1 MQEIPLT
8 NRWLWYSA
16 LIILALLPGLV
27 GPAAAQMGGLGRGG
41 GRGGNSGTHERQ
53 EYNLQTV
60 TTVKGQVEDLGSY
73 GATGWRSMAGMQVHG
88 LLLKTDKGNITVHLG
103 PPSYVRKQ
111 CFDLKQGDSLEVT
124 GSQVT
129 RDGQPQILAAQVKK
143 DGQILKVRDEQGVPL
158 WQEED
163 HGGRGS
169 GGSGRGG
176 TGSGGGSP
184 GGRGM
189 MNFNW

>member
-1 MQEIPLT
+1 MHESRLT
-8 NRWLWYSA
+8 AIWLWLTSLIA
-16 LIILALLPGLV
+16 LAILLELV
-27 GPAAAQMGGLGRGG
+27 GPATAQMGGLGRGG
-41 GRGGNSGTHERQ
+41 HGGDSGAHGRQ
-53 EYNLQTV
+53 DYNLQTV
-60 TTVKGQVEDLGSY
+60 TTVKGQIESLGSY
-73 GATGWRSMAGMQVHG
+73 GMAGWQSMSGMQVHG

-103 PPSYVRKQ
+103 PPAYVRKQ
-111 CFDLKQGDSLEVT
+111 GFDLKPGDSLEVT

-129 RDGQPQILAAQVKK
+129 RDGQPQLLAAQVKK
-143 DGQILKVRDEQGVPL
+143 DGQTLKVRDQQGVPL

-169 GGSGRGG
+169 GGRGRGG
-176 TGSGGGSP
+176 MGSGGGSS